1 MPHLSEK
8 IEITAEEPE
17 RPAGFPH
24 LLMVGVLQEN
34 GVQEDNHVPVS
45 SSPVKL
51 LGFAQERMQELATV
65 K

>member
-34 GVQEDNHVPVS
+34 GVQEDI
-45 SSPVKL
+45 
-51 LGFAQERMQELATV
+51 G
-65 K
+65 